1 MASHLVAVLS
11 QVFLFKNWHKCLSKV
26 LSCNQQCDVLALTH
40 REPEQETRTEFPLSN
55 SLAHLSLLST
65 VSLLLTRGS

>member
-40 REPEQETRTEFPLSN
+40 REPEQETL
-55 SLAHLSLLST
+55 T
-65 VSLLLTRGS
+65 VSIVK